1 MKAVVLLMGVRRIF
15 SISLSSF
22 SFRRIGSFMN
32 LEQDFQ
38 AVRSSIQYS
47 ETVSKR
53 VRGLLDSLAVC
64 MLNM

>member
-1 MKAVVLLMGVRRIF
+1 
-15 SISLSSF
+15 
-22 SFRRIGSFMN
+22 MN

-53 VRGLLDSLAVC
+53 VRGLLDLLAVC